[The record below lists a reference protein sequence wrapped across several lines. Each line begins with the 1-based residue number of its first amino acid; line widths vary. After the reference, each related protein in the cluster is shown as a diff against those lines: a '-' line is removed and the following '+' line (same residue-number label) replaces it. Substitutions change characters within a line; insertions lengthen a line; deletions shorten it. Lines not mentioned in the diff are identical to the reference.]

1 MKWDSIRNGGNNQIF
16 LWLLIPAPS
25 SNISVSNLPCRMV
38 HGIYGDKNEW
48 PGKFPRSYDCG
59 QGGGLGGWSFPLGC
73 GAPVD
78 FMEEQFC
85 LASEKSANIYDEGSE
100 MFLLLQAG

>member
-1 MKWDSIRNGGNNQIF
+1 MVSMETKMSGLGNFHAHMIVVRGG
-16 LWLLIPAPS
+16 W
-25 SNISVSNLPCRMV
+25 
-38 HGIYGDKNEW
+38 
-48 PGKFPRSYDCG
+48 
-59 QGGGLGGWSFPLGC
+59 LGGWSFPLGC